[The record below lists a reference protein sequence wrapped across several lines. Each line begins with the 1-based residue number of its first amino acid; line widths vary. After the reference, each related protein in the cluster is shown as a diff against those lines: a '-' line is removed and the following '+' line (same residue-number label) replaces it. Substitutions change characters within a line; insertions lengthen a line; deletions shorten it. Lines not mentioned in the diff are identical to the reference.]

1 MEQTQAA
8 QHNSTDHLFSSLIDT
23 YRQTFSRFLSEI
35 KELKEKICEA
45 FSKEE
50 EVKNR
55 NIFLGVE
62 SNILKDVEIIDKS
75 KVRKEQAEFLF
86 KAVNYPKKVERIFRA
101 SEHNFSA
108 AAFHQKCDNKADTL
122 TLIRTE
128 FGKTIG
134 AYSHYEWKSEGGHV
148 NDSGRRACIF
158 SLDMM
163 EKFVPQGDG
172 NLIFRHKDYGPSF
185 GCGCDIRI
193 YDGCNNNNNSYAD
206 FPFTYN
212 R

>member
-1 MEQTQAA
+1 MKGKEAEQLWNRLKQLSS
-8 QHNSTDHLFSSLIDT
+8 NSTDHLFSSLIDT
-23 YRQTFSRFLSEI
+23 YKQTFSRFLSEI

-45 FSKEE
+45 FAKEE

-75 KVRKEQAEFLF
+75 KVRKEQAEFIL
-86 KAVNYPKKVERIFRA
+86 KAVNNPKKVERIFRA
-101 SEHNFSA
+101 SEHSFSV

-134 AYSHYEWKSEGGHV
+134 GYSHYEWKSEGGWLK
-148 NDSGRRACIF
+148 DSGRRSCIF

-163 EKFVPQGDG
+163 EKFVP
-172 NLIFRHKDYGPSF
+172 
-185 GCGCDIRI
+185 
-193 YDGCNNNNNSYAD
+193 
-206 FPFTYN
+206 
-212 R
+212 

>member
-1 MEQTQAA
+1 MLKTAE
-8 QHNSTDHLFSSLIDT
+8 
-23 YRQTFSRFLSEI
+23 EI
-35 KELKEKICEA
+35 KNQI
-45 FSKEE
+45 SKAMS
-50 EVKNR
+50 
-55 NIFLGVE
+55 VE
-62 SNILKDVEIIDKS
+62 SIKLPEVVNSLGSANIPLKQ
-75 KVRKEQAEFLF
+75 EQIEFLM
-86 KAVNYPKKVERIFRA
+86 KSLKSPRKVELIFRA

-134 AYSHYEWKSEGGHV
+134 AYSHYEWKSEGGNYVH
-148 NDSGRRACIF
+148 NSRRRACIF

-172 NLIFRHKDYGPSF
+172 NLIFRHKDYGPTF
-185 GCGCDIRI
+185 GSGHDIRI
-193 YDGCNNNNNSYAD
+193 SDGCNNNNDSYAN
-206 FPFTYN
+206 FPHTYN